1 MSTDIFLSLRKK
13 KYIYRVNKSGLT
25 RWTGLTRSQVAAAKK
40 KIFRQIIAK
49 WWLQNS
55 YMAKETFTDKASQ
68 KAQGIYNPLGKRL
81 YTLKEAAEYLGRSV
95 WGVRDLIWA
104 RVIPVVK
111 QQGCRK
117 MYLDITDLNAFIEKN
132 KAIYN

>member
-1 MSTDIFLSLRKK
+1 MD
-13 KYIYRVNKSGLT
+13 RVDEVSGS
-25 RWTGLTRSQVAAAKK
+25 GSEK